1 MTTNSN
7 EPGPFENI
15 ANDPLP
21 SEEDLKTVELEFH
34 DDPNGGDP
42 VMTLKCNDKIFNWLA
57 MSKLLDILRN
67 AIEEE
72 EEEEEE
78 NIRKD

>member
-7 EPGPFENI
+7 EPGPFENL

-42 VMTLKCNDKIFNWLA
+42 VMSLRCNDKVLNWLA
-57 MSKLLDILRN
+57 TTKMIDILKN
-67 AIEEE
+67 AV
-72 EEEEEE
+72 EEE
-78 NIRKD
+78 NARKDQ